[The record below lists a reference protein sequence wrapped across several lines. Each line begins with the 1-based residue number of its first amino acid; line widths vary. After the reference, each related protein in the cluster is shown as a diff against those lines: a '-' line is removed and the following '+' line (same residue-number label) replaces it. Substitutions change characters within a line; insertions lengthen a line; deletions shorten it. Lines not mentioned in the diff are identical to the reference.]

1 MKRDY
6 YDILGLQRSAS
17 DDEIKKAYRK
27 LAKKY
32 HPDRNPGDKEA
43 EENFKEAAESF
54 EILSDKKK
62 RPLYDQYGH
71 DWERASQDPF
81 EALRKEQERRRSRGK
96 NVHIKVALTLDE
108 CYNGCTKDVPF
119 NIQKLC
125 GTCDGSRAKSS
136 HTCTACGGS
145 GQRTIVQSMG
155 GFHMQETVTC
165 NVCRGLTYII
175 DEACDTCQG
184 HGTTVESE
192 VAILTFPRGVQDGQT
207 LGAQGKGHHSRV
219 PGADRGDA
227 VFIIEELKSELFER
241 LDTDLAYKY
250 KISYEDL
257 ALGTKIE
264 VPTIHGKKANI
275 IIGPGT
281 KNGKIYRLKGH
292 GMPSLNLPNNFSVSS
307 APAGSFGN
315 YLVELELEIPEKLT
329 EDEIKLIEQLRELK
343 SKRLDEVK

>member
-43 EENFKEAAESF
+43 EENFKEAAEAN

-125 GTCDGSRAKSS
+125 GT
-136 HTCTACGGS
+136 
-145 GQRTIVQSMG
+145 V
-155 GFHMQETVTC
+155 
-165 NVCRGLTYII
+165 
-175 DEACDTCQG
+175 
-184 HGTTVESE
+184 
-192 VAILTFPRGVQDGQT
+192 
-207 LGAQGKGHHSRV
+207 
-219 PGADRGDA
+219 
-227 VFIIEELKSELFER
+227 
-241 LDTDLAYKY
+241 
-250 KISYEDL
+250 
-257 ALGTKIE
+257 
-264 VPTIHGKKANI
+264 
-275 IIGPGT
+275 
-281 KNGKIYRLKGH
+281 
-292 GMPSLNLPNNFSVSS
+292 
-307 APAGSFGN
+307 
-315 YLVELELEIPEKLT
+315 
-329 EDEIKLIEQLRELK
+329 
-343 SKRLDEVK
+343 